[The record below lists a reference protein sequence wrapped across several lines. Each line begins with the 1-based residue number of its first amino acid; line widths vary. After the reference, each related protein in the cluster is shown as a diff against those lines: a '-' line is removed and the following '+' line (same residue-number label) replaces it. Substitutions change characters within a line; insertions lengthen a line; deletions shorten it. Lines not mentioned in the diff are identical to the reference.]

1 MEENMKEN
9 ILVINL
15 GSTSTKIAIFNLE
28 AEEIASESVSHSTE
42 EISQFKS
49 LLEQGPV
56 RKRIILD
63 TLAKKNI
70 DTYSLKA
77 VIGRGGVLKPLE
89 AGTYEVNDKLIN
101 DLKNSPIEHAS
112 NLGGIIAHEIA
123 EEIDVPAYI
132 ADPVSVDEF
141 TDIARISGLKGIE
154 RKSLLHALNIR
165 ANAFRYAKEQ
175 GKKLEELNL
184 VVAHLGGGISI
195 APIKKGKI
203 VDVNNANDGG
213 SFSPERTGSLPNKA
227 LIHLCYSGEY
237 SEKELYKLITHQG
250 GLVSYLGTNDVRE
263 VVKKIEQG
271 DNYAKLIFEAMCYQ
285 IAKEIGA
292 MATVLK
298 GKVEAII
305 LTGGIA
311 HNEILVN
318 EIKDRTGWIAPVVV
332 YPGEEEM
339 KALAQAVIRVIN
351 GVEKVKTYS

>member
-1 MEENMKEN
+1 MKDN
-9 ILVINL
+9 ILVINP
-15 GSTSTKIAIFNLE
+15 GSTSTKVAIFNQE
-28 AEEIASESVSHSTE
+28 GKEIFNETISHSTE
-42 EISQFKS
+42 ELSQFKS
-49 LLEQGPV
+49 LLEQCPV
-56 RKRIILD
+56 RKEIILN
-63 TLAKKNI
+63 TLKKKKIEFN
-70 DTYSLKA
+70 SLRA
-77 VIGRGGVLKPLE
+77 IIGRGGVLKALE
-89 AGTYEVNDKLIN
+89 AGTYEVNNKLIN

-141 TDIARISGLKGIE
+141 TDIARISGLKEIE

-165 ANAFRYAKEQ
+165 ANTFRYAKEQ
-175 GKKLEELNL
+175 GKKFEELNL
-184 VVAHLGGGISI
+184 IVAHLGGGISI

-203 VDVNNANDGG
+203 IDVNNANDGG
-213 SFSPERTGSLPNKA
+213 PFSSERTGSLPNKA

-250 GLVSYLGTNDVRE
+250 GLVSYLGTNDFRE
-263 VVKKIEQG
+263 VMKKIDQG
-271 DNYAKLIFEAMCYQ
+271 DKYAELIFEGMCYQ

-311 HNEILVN
+311 YNEILVN
-318 EIKDRTGWIAPVVV
+318 KIKDYTSWIAPVIV

-339 KALAQAVIRVIN
+339 KALAQAVIRVID
-351 GVEKVKTYS
+351 GVEKVKTYF

>member
-1 MEENMKEN
+1 MKEN
-9 ILVINL
+9 ILVINP
-15 GSTSTKIAIFNLE
+15 GSTSTKVAIFNQE
-28 AEEIASESVSHSTE
+28 GKEIFKESISHSTKE
-42 EISQFKS
+42 LSQFKS

-56 RKRIILD
+56 RKKIILN
-63 TLAKKNI
+63 TLKKEKI
-70 DTYSLKA
+70 DSNSLRA
-77 VIGRGGVLKPLE
+77 IIGRGGVLKPLK
-89 AGTYEVNDKLIN
+89 AGTYEVNNKLIN

-141 TDIARISGLKGIE
+141 TDIARLSGLKGIE
-154 RKSLLHALNIR
+154 RKSLLHTLNIR
-165 ANAFRYAKEQ
+165 ASAFRYAKEQ
-175 GKKLEELNL
+175 GKKFEESNL
-184 VVAHLGGGISI
+184 IVAHLGGGTSI
-195 APIKKGKI
+195 APIEKGKI
-203 VDVNNANDGG
+203 IDVNNANDGG
-213 SFSPERTGSLPNKA
+213 PFSPERTGSLPNKA

-237 SEKELYKLITHQG
+237 SEKELYKLITYQG

-263 VVKKIEQG
+263 VMKKIEQG
-271 DNYAKLIFEAMCYQ
+271 DKYAELIFEGMCYQ

-292 MATVLK
+292 MAAVLK

-318 EIKDRTGWIAPVVV
+318 KIKDRTGWIAPVVV

-339 KALAQAVIRVIN
+339 KALAQAVIRVIA
-351 GVEKVKTYS
+351 GIEKVKTYS

>member
-1 MEENMKEN
+1 MKEY
-9 ILVINL
+9 ILVINP
-15 GSTSTKIAIFNLE
+15 GSTSTKIALFNQEGKEIFSRS
-28 AEEIASESVSHSTE
+28 ITHSTE
-42 EISQFKS
+42 ELSQFKS
-49 LLEQGPV
+49 LLEQCPV
-56 RKRIILD
+56 RKKIILD
-63 TLAKKNI
+63 TLKKEKIEFNSI
-70 DTYSLKA
+70 KTI
-77 VIGRGGVLKPLE
+77 IGRGGVLKPLE
-89 AGTYEVNDKLIN
+89 AGTYEVNNKLIN

-123 EEIDVPAYI
+123 EKIDVPAYI

-154 RKSLLHALNIR
+154 RKSLLHTLNIR

-175 GKKLEELNL
+175 GKKFEEINL
-184 VVAHLGGGISI
+184 IVAHLGGGISI

-213 SFSPERTGSLPNKA
+213 PFSPERSGSLPNKA
-227 LIHLCYSGEY
+227 LIHLCYSGKY
-237 SEKELYKLITHQG
+237 SEKELYKLITNQG
-250 GLVSYLGTNDVRE
+250 GLVSYLGTNDARE
-263 VVKKIEQG
+263 VMKKIEQG

-292 MATVLK
+292 MAIVLK

-311 HNEILVN
+311 HNETLVN
-318 EIKDRTGWIAPVVV
+318 KIKDHTGWIAPVVV

-339 KALAQAVIRVIN
+339 KALAQAVIRVTD
-351 GVEKVKTYS
+351 GVEKVKIYS

>member
-1 MEENMKEN
+1 MKEY
-9 ILVINL
+9 ILVINP
-15 GSTSTKIAIFNLE
+15 GSTSTKIALFNQEGKEIFSRS
-28 AEEIASESVSHSTE
+28 ITHSTE
-42 EISQFKS
+42 ELSQFKS
-49 LLEQGPV
+49 LLEQCPV
-56 RKRIILD
+56 RKKIILD
-63 TLAKKNI
+63 TLKKEKIEFNSI
-70 DTYSLKA
+70 KTI
-77 VIGRGGVLKPLE
+77 IGRGGVLKPLE
-89 AGTYEVNDKLIN
+89 AGTYEVNNKLIN

-123 EEIDVPAYI
+123 EKIDVPAYI

-154 RKSLLHALNIR
+154 RKSLLHTLNIR

-175 GKKLEELNL
+175 GKKFEEINL
-184 VVAHLGGGISI
+184 IVAHLGGGISI

-213 SFSPERTGSLPNKA
+213 PFSPERSGSLPNKA
-227 LIHLCYSGEY
+227 LIHLCYSGKY
-237 SEKELYKLITHQG
+237 SEKELYKLITNQG
-250 GLVSYLGTNDVRE
+250 GLVSYLGTNDTRE
-263 VVKKIEQG
+263 VMKKIEQG

-292 MATVLK
+292 MAIVLK

-311 HNEILVN
+311 HNETLVN
-318 EIKDRTGWIAPVVV
+318 KIKDHTGWIAPVVV

-339 KALAQAVIRVIN
+339 KALAQAVIRVID
-351 GVEKVKTYS
+351 GAEKVKIYS

>member
-1 MEENMKEN
+1 MKEN
-9 ILVINL
+9 ILVINP
-15 GSTSTKIAIFNLE
+15 GSTSTKIAIFNQE
-28 AEEIASESVSHSTE
+28 GKEIFKESISHSTE
-42 EISQFKS
+42 ELSKFKFLS
-49 LLEQGPV
+49 EQGPV
-56 RKRIILD
+56 RKKIILD
-63 TLAKKNI
+63 TLKKKNI
-70 DTYSLKA
+70 ESNSLK
-77 VIGRGGVLKPLE
+77 VIIGRGGVLKPLE
-89 AGTYEVNDKLIN
+89 AGTYEVNNKLIN
-101 DLKNSPIEHAS
+101 DLKNSSIEHAS

-141 TDIARISGLKGIE
+141 TDIARISGLKGVE
-154 RKSLLHALNIR
+154 RKSLLHTLNIR

-175 GKKLEELNL
+175 GKIFEELNL
-184 VVAHLGGGISI
+184 IVAHLGGGISI
-195 APIKKGKI
+195 APIEKGKI

-213 SFSPERTGSLPNKA
+213 PFSPERTGSLPNKA

-263 VVKKIEQG
+263 VMKKIEQG
-271 DNYAKLIFEAMCYQ
+271 DNYTKLIFEAMCYQ

-292 MATVLK
+292 MAAVLK

-318 EIKDRTGWIAPVVV
+318 KIKDRTGWIAPVVV

-351 GVEKVKTYS
+351 GVEKVKIYS

>member
-1 MEENMKEN
+1 MKEN
-9 ILVINL
+9 ILVINP
-15 GSTSTKIAIFNLE
+15 GSTSTKVAIFNQE
-28 AEEIASESVSHSTE
+28 GKEIFKEIISHSTE
-42 EISQFKS
+42 ELSQFKS
-49 LLEQGPV
+49 LLEQGPF
-56 RKRIILD
+56 RKKIILN
-63 TLAKKNI
+63 TLKKKNI
-70 DTYSLKA
+70 DSNSLIA
-77 VIGRGGVLKPLE
+77 IIGRGGVLKPLE
-89 AGTYEVNDKLIN
+89 AGTYEVNNKLIN

-154 RKSLLHALNIR
+154 RKSLLHTLNIR

-175 GKKLEELNL
+175 GKKFEELNL
-184 VVAHLGGGISI
+184 IVAHLGGGISI
-195 APIKKGKI
+195 APIEKGKI
-203 VDVNNANDGG
+203 IDVNNANDGG
-213 SFSPERTGSLPNKA
+213 PFSPERTGSLPNKA

-237 SEKELYKLITHQG
+237 SEKELYKLITNQG

-263 VVKKIEQG
+263 VMKKIEQG
-271 DNYAKLIFEAMCYQ
+271 DKYAELIFEGMCYQ

-292 MATVLK
+292 MAAVLK

-318 EIKDRTGWIAPVVV
+318 KIKDHTGWIAPVVV

-339 KALAQAVIRVIN
+339 KALAQAVIRVIKDE
-351 GVEKVKTYS
+351 EKVKTYS

>member
-1 MEENMKEN
+1 MKEN
-9 ILVINL
+9 ILVINP
-15 GSTSTKIAIFNLE
+15 GSTSTKIAIFNQE
-28 AEEIASESVSHSTE
+28 GKEIFKETISHSTE
-42 EISQFKS
+42 ELSKFKS
-49 LLEQGPV
+49 LLEQNPV
-56 RKRIILD
+56 RKKIILD
-63 TLAKKNI
+63 TLKKKNI
-70 DTYSLKA
+70 DSNSLRA
-77 VIGRGGVLKPLE
+77 IIGRGGVLKPLE
-89 AGTYEVNDKLIN
+89 AGTYEVNNKLIN

-123 EEIDVPAYI
+123 EELDVPAYI

-141 TDIARISGLKGIE
+141 TDIARISGLKGVE
-154 RKSLLHALNIR
+154 RKSLLHTLNIR

-175 GKKLEELNL
+175 GKKFEELNL
-184 VVAHLGGGISI
+184 IGAHLGGGISI

-203 VDVNNANDGG
+203 IDVNNANDGG
-213 SFSPERTGSLPNKA
+213 PFSPERTGSLPNKA

-263 VVKKIEQG
+263 VMKKIEQG

-285 IAKEIGA
+285 IAKEVGA

-318 EIKDRTGWIAPVVV
+318 KIKDRTGWIAPVVV

-339 KALAQAVIRVIN
+339 KALAQAVIRVID

>member
-1 MEENMKEN
+1 MKEN
-9 ILVINL
+9 ILVINP
-15 GSTSTKIAIFNLE
+15 GSTTTKIAIFNQE
-28 AEEIASESVSHSTE
+28 GKEIFKETISHSTE
-42 EISQFKS
+42 ELSKFKS

-56 RKRIILD
+56 RKKIILD
-63 TLAKKNI
+63 TLKKKNI
-70 DTYSLKA
+70 DSNSLK
-77 VIGRGGVLKPLE
+77 VIIGRGGVLKPLE
-89 AGTYEVNDKLIN
+89 AGTYEVNNKLIN

-154 RKSLLHALNIR
+154 RKSLLHTLNIR

-175 GKKLEELNL
+175 GKKFEELNL
-184 VVAHLGGGISI
+184 IVAHLGGGISI

-203 VDVNNANDGG
+203 IDVNNANDGG
-213 SFSPERTGSLPNKA
+213 PFSPERTGSLPNKA
-227 LIHLCYSGEY
+227 LIRLCYSGEY

-263 VVKKIEQG
+263 VMKKIEQG
-271 DNYAKLIFEAMCYQ
+271 DKYAELIFEGMCYQ

-292 MATVLK
+292 MAAVLK
-298 GKVEAII
+298 GKVEVII

-318 EIKDRTGWIAPVVV
+318 KIKDRTGWIAPVVV

-339 KALAQAVIRVIN
+339 KALAQAVIRVIKDE
-351 GVEKVKTYS
+351 EKVKIYS

>member
-1 MEENMKEN
+1 MKEN
-9 ILVINL
+9 ILVINP
-15 GSTSTKIAIFNLE
+15 GSTSTKVAIFNQE
-28 AEEIASESVSHSTE
+28 GEEIFKETISHSTE
-42 EISQFKS
+42 ELSQFKS

-56 RKRIILD
+56 RKKIILN
-63 TLAKKNI
+63 TLKNKNI
-70 DTYSLKA
+70 ESNSLRA
-77 VIGRGGVLKPLE
+77 IIGRGGILKPLE
-89 AGTYEVNDKLIN
+89 AGTYEVNNKLIN

-165 ANAFRYAKEQ
+165 ANAFRYAKEL
-175 GKKLEELNL
+175 GKKFEELNL
-184 VVAHLGGGISI
+184 IVAHLGGGISI
-195 APIKKGKI
+195 TPIEKGKI
-203 VDVNNANDGG
+203 IDVNNANDGG
-213 SFSPERTGSLPNKA
+213 PFSPERTGSLPNKA
-227 LIHLCYSGEY
+227 LIHLCYSGKY

-263 VVKKIEQG
+263 VMKKIEQG
-271 DNYAKLIFEAMCYQ
+271 DKYAELIFEGMCYQ

-292 MATVLK
+292 MAAVLK

-318 EIKDRTGWIAPVVV
+318 KIKDRTGWIAPVVV

-339 KALAQAVIRVIN
+339 KALAQAVIRVID
-351 GVEKVKTYS
+351 GIEKVKIYS

>member
-1 MEENMKEN
+1 MKEY
-9 ILVINL
+9 ILVINP
-15 GSTSTKIAIFNLE
+15 GSTSTKIALFNQGGKEIFSRS
-28 AEEIASESVSHSTE
+28 ITHSTE
-42 EISQFKS
+42 ELSQFKS

-56 RKRIILD
+56 RKKIILD
-63 TLAKKNI
+63 TLKKEKIEFNSI
-70 DTYSLKA
+70 KTI
-77 VIGRGGVLKPLE
+77 IGRGGVLKPLE
-89 AGTYEVNDKLIN
+89 AGTYEVNNKLIN

-123 EEIDVPAYI
+123 EKIDVPAYI

-154 RKSLLHALNIR
+154 RKSLLHTLNIR

-175 GKKLEELNL
+175 GKKFEEINL
-184 VVAHLGGGISI
+184 IVAHLGGGISI

-213 SFSPERTGSLPNKA
+213 PFSPERSGSLPNKA
-227 LIHLCYSGEY
+227 LIHLCYSGKY
-237 SEKELYKLITHQG
+237 SEKELYKLITNQG
-250 GLVSYLGTNDVRE
+250 GLVSYLGTNDTRE
-263 VVKKIEQG
+263 VMKKIEQG

-292 MATVLK
+292 MAIVLK

-311 HNEILVN
+311 HNETLVN
-318 EIKDRTGWIAPVVV
+318 KIKDHTGWIAPVVV

-339 KALAQAVIRVIN
+339 KALAQAVIRVID
-351 GVEKVKTYS
+351 GAEKVKIYS